1 MCLRL
6 VFTNDFGASNIGFFI
21 SRTLIYINFSSG
33 SHALSVDILPMEAP
47 QPSREASVWIMMLI
61 LGYLIGLNAL
71 NIFFFHYDI
80 LYKVSSYNFI
90 AALKLPL
97 SYLRDLSLNLK
108 MALYYIEPNWFPE
121 NEDARVPI
129 KLVNFLIVNYGFVRM
144 RQHFS

>member
-1 MCLRL
+1 MTLGL
-6 VFTNDFGASNIGFFI
+6 VLLASSVQGHQLK
-21 SRTLIYINFSSG
+21 LIYISFSSG
-33 SHALSVDILPMEAP
+33 SHALSVNILPMEAP
-47 QPSREASVWIMMLI
+47 QTSGEASVWIMMLI

-71 NIFFFHYDI
+71 NIFFSHYDI

-108 MALYYIEPNWFPE
+108 MVLYYIEPNWFPE
-121 NEDARVPI
+121 NEDTKVPI
-129 KLVNFLIVNYGFVRM
+129 KLVNSLIVSFGFVRM

>member
-1 MCLRL
+1 
-6 VFTNDFGASNIGFFI
+6 
-21 SRTLIYINFSSG
+21 
-33 SHALSVDILPMEAP
+33 
-47 QPSREASVWIMMLI
+47 MMLI

-71 NIFFFHYDI
+71 NIFFSHYDI

-97 SYLRDLSLNLK
+97 SYLRDLPLNLK
-108 MALYYIEPNWFPE
+108 MALYYIESNWFPE

-129 KLVNFLIVNYGFVRM
+129 KLVNSLIVNYGFVRM